1 MSLARLALAALV
13 ALALVAP
20 AAAAPGAIQ
29 GRVRYLG
36 KPPARSLD
44 RAADPTCTPAKV
56 PAEDVV
62 VADGGL
68 QDVHVRLVLGKPGK
82 ARPPKAKVVV
92 RQVGC
97 AYRPRVVGAI
107 AGQTLVVEN
116 GDPTMHNVHAYAAEE
131 TAFNRS
137 QPKGAKPIEHALAA
151 PGLFTLKCDVH
162 PWMRAF
168 VAITDH
174 PWFAVTGADGGY
186 AIAGVPPGTYTL
198 EAYHPTLG
206 TKAKPVVV
214 LAGGKAAVDFVFP

>member
-1 MSLARLALAALV
+1 MPSPARLAAVVLV
-13 ALALVAP
+13 ALAAP
-20 AAAAPGAIQ
+20 AAAAPAVIQ

-36 KPPARSLD
+36 KPPARTLD
-44 RAADPTCTPAKV
+44 RAADPSCTPAKV

-62 VADGGL
+62 VSDGGL
-68 QDVHVRLVLGKPGK
+68 RDVHVRLVLGKPGK
-82 ARPPKAKVVV
+82 AKAPKAKVVV

-137 QPKGAKPIEHALAA
+137 QPKGATPIEHALAA
-151 PGLFTLKCDVH
+151 PGLVTLKCDVH

-214 LAGGKAAVDFVFP
+214 APGKPAAVDFVFP